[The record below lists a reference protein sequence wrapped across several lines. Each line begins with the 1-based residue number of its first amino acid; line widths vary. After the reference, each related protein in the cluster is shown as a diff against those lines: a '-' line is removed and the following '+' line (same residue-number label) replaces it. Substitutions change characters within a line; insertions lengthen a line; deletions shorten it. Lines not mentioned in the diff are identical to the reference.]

1 MPELLNSLL
10 DFLSKGWVG
19 LVFGAVLSIYFY
31 VRGNKAPRLCF
42 AVRASRVLGLP
53 GSADYAGDVAVTFRG
68 VAIPQLSVATVTVWN
83 SGTATLDGSALVALD
98 PLRAK
103 LGGTG
108 AVLDAKVAAN
118 PKPACGARVETDPAA
133 REVVRLAFDFLD
145 PGDGFSVRLLHTAAK
160 PEVAVAGVLKGAQ
173 LVHEDGPR
181 GWLGLLIRVMRPFTF
196 VVAGFA
202 AIAVGSAVWRLLL
215 PALPTWLSA
224 DVAGWLLAAVL
235 FAGVIRAGMWGER
248 KVNEIPKALQ

>member
-68 VAIPQLSVATVTVWN
+68 VAIPQL
-83 SGTATLDGSALVALD
+83 SALVALD